1 LRLRLVELA
10 ARVLA
15 LKTRLVIHLPVSAP
29 DQAIFALPLGRRP
42 HLVA

>member
-10 ARVLA
+10 ACVLE
-15 LKTRLVIHLPVSAP
+15 LKTRLMIHLPVSAP
-29 DQAIFALPLGRRP
+29 DQAMFALLLGRLP